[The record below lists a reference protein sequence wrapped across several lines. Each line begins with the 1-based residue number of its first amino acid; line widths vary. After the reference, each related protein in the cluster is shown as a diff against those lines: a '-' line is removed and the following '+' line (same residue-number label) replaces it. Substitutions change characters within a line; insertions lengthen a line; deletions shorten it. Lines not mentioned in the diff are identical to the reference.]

1 MKPGKYTVFYAA
13 EYYESGQVVKVNS
26 GLIDVELYTDDKVHF
41 WEHVIQAVTQ
51 QGYGLILRSLSVI
64 DYEQHES

>member
-13 EYYESGQVVKVNS
+13 EHYENRHVVKLLS
-26 GLIDVELYTDDKVHF
+26 GITDIQLHTDDKADF
-41 WEHVIQAVTQ
+41 WELITKAVTQ
-51 QGYGLILRSLSVI
+51 PGYSLILRSLSVI